1 MHHQHYIV
9 NLRFLW
15 LPMVDGFP
23 RDNSV
28 IKDMSLIVSYN
39 YCTRKSEVG
48 VGMLAMG

>member
-1 MHHQHYIV
+1 
-9 NLRFLW
+9 
-15 LPMVDGFP
+15 MVDGFP

-48 VGMLAMG
+48 VGMLAIG